1 MSGIEDL
8 INNVVDQDFSKAGPM
23 FTDII
28 QDKVNNALEQ
38 EKINIAAQVYNSG
51 NTVEIEEPIEP
62 TDDEIEMSDDD
73 LDDVT
78 DEEIEAAI
86 EREKQIAQEN
96 SLREQTD
103 NAP

>member
-38 EKINIAAQVYNSG
+38 EKINIAAQVYNGG

-86 EREKQIAQEN
+86 DELDDEPEDDDWGEEE
-96 SLREQTD
+96 S
-103 NAP
+103 